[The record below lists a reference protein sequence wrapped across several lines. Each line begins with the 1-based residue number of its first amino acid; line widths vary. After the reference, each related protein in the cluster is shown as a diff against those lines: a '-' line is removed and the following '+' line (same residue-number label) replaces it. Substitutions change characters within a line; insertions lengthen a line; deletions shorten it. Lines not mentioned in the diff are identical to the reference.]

1 MSARP
6 AIRVNVTMPILDPSA
21 AITTLWGVGHHRC
34 GGVCLAGV
42 MVVAPAATLMPSA
55 QTIADPTVMV

>member
-1 MSARP
+1 
-6 AIRVNVTMPILDPSA
+6 MPILDPSA
-21 AITTLWGVGHHRC
+21 AITTLWGVGHHRR